1 MFRYYFRKIVVCPAT
16 YISAALLF
24 LSMVLSL
31 DSEATAQ
38 PAYLFDSAYAFGLST
53 YFMPVA
59 AVLPISFLRQAL
71 RKGGAWQ
78 FPLLHITPRRYTLAG
93 LAAAFLSGALVML
106 LSAGLFHLYVVL
118 FLKGPVSYA
127 YSLFDGIYFYSL
139 MSNQAGYLLRIGVY
153 AVNAGMYA
161 IIAYGVS
168 GLSSNQYICAASGFA
183 FWIVASVLAQ
193 TAARYAPEEA
203 RLVCYALDPGQCTPG
218 GVMTQTRYG
227 GLIHLAIYVAVI
239 ALVAGGGFFLRL
251 KRRLSHG

>member
-106 LSAGLFHLYVVL
+106 LSAGLFR
-118 FLKGPVSYA
+118 
-127 YSLFDGIYFYSL
+127 
-139 MSNQAGYLLRIGVY
+139 M
-153 AVNAGMYA
+153 
-161 IIAYGVS
+161 
-168 GLSSNQYICAASGFA
+168 
-183 FWIVASVLAQ
+183 
-193 TAARYAPEEA
+193 
-203 RLVCYALDPGQCTPG
+203 
-218 GVMTQTRYG
+218 
-227 GLIHLAIYVAVI
+227 
-239 ALVAGGGFFLRL
+239 
-251 KRRLSHG
+251 